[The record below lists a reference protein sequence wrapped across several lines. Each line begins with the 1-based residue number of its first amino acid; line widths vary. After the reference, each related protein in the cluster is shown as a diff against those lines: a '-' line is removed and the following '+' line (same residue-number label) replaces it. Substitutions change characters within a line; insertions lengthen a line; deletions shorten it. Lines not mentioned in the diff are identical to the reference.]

1 MLLNSEWMM
10 SREESGDNAGVQK
23 LSIDRPHDFR
33 FHVAYNAYSEAWDN
47 VDSEE
52 AKLKLNEMIEALS
65 KNEIS
70 YQNFY
75 KMISPY
81 RAGAQPFSRRFR
93 IKTQRKREWRKK
105 AKRSLRNARH
115 RR

>member
-1 MLLNSEWMM
+1 M
-10 SREESGDNAGVQK
+10 SREENVEHTRVQK

-47 VDSEE
+47 ADSEE
-52 AKLKLNEMIEALS
+52 IRLKLNEMIESLS
-65 KNEIS
+65 KSEIS

-75 KMISPY
+75 RMISPY
-81 RAGAQPFSRRFR
+81 RAESQPFRHRLR

-105 AKRSLRNARH
+105 AKRSLRNARY
-115 RR
+115 RK

>member
-1 MLLNSEWMM
+1 MLNSEWIM
-10 SREESGDNAGVQK
+10 SREEIDGNQNVQK
-23 LSIDRPHDFR
+23 LLIDRPNDFR

-47 VDSEE
+47 ADSEE
-52 AKLKLNEMIEALS
+52 AKVKLNEMIEALS

-75 KMISPY
+75 KMIGPY
-81 RAGAQPFSRRFR
+81 RTSAQPYTHRFR

-105 AKRSLRNARH
+105 AKRSLREARY
-115 RR
+115 RK